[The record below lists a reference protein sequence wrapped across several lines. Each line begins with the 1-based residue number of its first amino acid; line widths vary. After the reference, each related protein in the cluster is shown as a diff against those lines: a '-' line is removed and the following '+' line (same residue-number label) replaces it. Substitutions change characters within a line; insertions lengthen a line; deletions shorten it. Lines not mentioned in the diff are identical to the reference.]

1 MYNWCLIINFSIL
14 WIIVIKYI
22 INEIRY
28 DIIYIFLVIFICY
41 YLVVLFSSLDKVF
54 IRFFNKFYSSRWFD
68 GF

>member
-22 INEIRY
+22 LNEIRY

-54 IRFFNKFYSSRWFD
+54 IWFFNKFYSSCWFD

>member
-22 INEIRY
+22 LNEIRY

-54 IRFFNKFYSSRWFD
+54 IWFFNKFYIGCWFD